1 MVDREHRR
9 PGRALDEL
17 EGRLSVAVPTVAP
30 TAPAQAPPPAA
41 GRRTPAWIGRAH
53 ASGWLLLLP
62 ALVALVVLFVAP
74 LLSIVVDSF
83 TEPTAGLGNYAS
95 LFTDGYTVQVLGRTV
110 LVALVVAVVGVA
122 LAFPYAYAMTLV
134 GPAMRGVLVTVV
146 LVPFWTSMLARN
158 FAWLVLMQD
167 GGVIQTALGPFGLGE
182 VTLLGT
188 TAAVGISM
196 TQVMLPFLVLPM
208 YSAMEQIDGRLV
220 AAGQSLGAPRTR
232 AFRRIYL
239 PLSAPG
245 VVAGMSLVFVLALG
259 FYVTP
264 ALLGSTGSAMI
275 AQVINM
281 RAKELLDFGGA
292 GAMGM
297 FLLVVTLVVLGLSRR
312 IAGQNATAV
321 ATGGRPARSR
331 TSRDQASE
339 VRPWLRAHTTIVAI
353 VLVAPTLV
361 VIPMSFSAAE
371 TFRFPPDSWSLRW
384 YQELFTSPEWTA
396 AILNSLQAGIYT
408 ALFATVLGTAAAF
421 GLARVSARWR
431 GGVNGFLLSPM
442 IVPHILVALVVFA
455 AFLRLGLNGTLIG
468 IILAHTAMALPFVV
482 IAVTARLQGM
492 DSRLTGVAASLGATP
507 VSAFRRVT
515 LPLVLP
521 GILSGAV
528 LAFVTSLDEVVIA
541 LFLQAPGAITLPVQM
556 FNSVTVQIDPTI
568 SAASSLMVVL
578 VSVPVLLA
586 QVVGARRGRR
596 GT

>member
-1 MVDREHRR
+1 M
-9 PGRALDEL
+9 A
-17 EGRLSVAVPTVAP
+17 AP
-30 TAPAQAPPPAA
+30 TAAPPATADPPAGERA
-41 GRRTPAWIGRAH
+41 ATGLLARAH
-53 ASGWLLLLP
+53 AAGWLLLLP
-62 ALVALVVLFVAP
+62 ALVALLFLFVLP
-74 LLSIVVDSF
+74 LLTVVIDSV
-83 TEPTAGLGNYAS
+83 TDPSLGLGNYAS
-95 LFTDGYTVQVLGRTV
+95 LFTDGYTLRVLGRTL
-110 LVALVVAVVGVA
+110 LVGLVVAVVGVA
-122 LAFPYAYAMTLV
+122 LAYPYAYAMTLV
-134 GPAMRGVLVTVV
+134 GPTMRGVLVTVV

-167 GGVIQTALGPFGLGE
+167 GGVIQSFLGLFGLGG

-188 TAAVGISM
+188 TLAVGISM
-196 TQVMLPFLVLPM
+196 TQVLLPFLVLPM

-220 AAGQSLGAPRTR
+220 AAGQSLGAPRMR
-232 AFRRIYL
+232 AFRRVYL

-264 ALLGSTGSAMI
+264 ALLGSTRSAMI
-275 AQVINM
+275 AQVINV

-292 GAMGM
+292 GAMGI
-297 FLLVVTLVVLGLSRR
+297 FLLVVTLAVLGLSRR
-312 IAGQNATAV
+312 WAGQGGPAV
-321 ATGGRPARSR
+321 AAGSPPARSR
-331 TSRDQASE
+331 TGGEQASE
-339 VRPWLRAHTTIVAI
+339 VRPWLRVHTTIVGI

-361 VIPMSFSAAE
+361 VIPMSFSSAE
-371 TFRFPPDSWSLRW
+371 TFRFPPDGWSLRW
-384 YQELFTSPEWTA
+384 YQELFTSPEWLA
-396 AILNSLQAGIYT
+396 AIINSLQAGIYT
-408 ALFATVLGTAAAF
+408 ALFATVLGTTAAF
-421 GLARVSARWR
+421 GLARLNRRWR
-431 GGVNGFLLSPM
+431 GSMNAFLLSPM

-492 DSRLTGVAASLGATP
+492 DGRLTFVAASLGADP

-515 LPLVLP
+515 LPLVMP

-578 VSVPVLLA
+578 VSVPILLA
-586 QVVGARRGRR
+586 QVVGGRR
-596 GT
+596 QRRSTR

>member
-1 MVDREHRR
+1 M
-9 PGRALDEL
+9 A
-17 EGRLSVAVPTVAP
+17 TP
-30 TAPAQAPPPAA
+30 TATPPAA
-41 GRRTPAWIGRAH
+41 AEAPAAARPAPAWVGRAH
-53 ASGWLLLLP
+53 ASGWVLLLP
-62 ALVALVVLFVAP
+62 SLVALVVLFVVP
-74 LLSIVVDSF
+74 LLNVVVDSF
-83 TEPTAGLGNYAS
+83 TDPVVGLGNYAS
-95 LFTDGYTVQVLGRTV
+95 LFTDGYTIRVLGRTL
-110 LVALVVAVVGVA
+110 LVGLVVSVVGVA
-122 LAFPYAYAMTLV
+122 LAYPYAYAMTLV
-134 GPAMRGVLVTVV
+134 GPTMRAVLVTVV

-167 GGVIQTALGPFGLGE
+167 GGVIQSFLGLFGLGG

-188 TAAVGISM
+188 TLAVGISM
-196 TQVMLPFLVLPM
+196 TQVLLPFLVLPM

-220 AAGQSLGAPRTR
+220 AAGQSLGAPRMR
-232 AFRRIYL
+232 AFRRVYL

-264 ALLGSTGSAMI
+264 ALLGSTRSAMI
-275 AQVINM
+275 AQVINV

-312 IAGQNATAV
+312 MAGQNVAAV
-321 ATGGRPARSR
+321 AVGSRPARSR
-331 TSRDQASE
+331 TSGAQASE
-339 VRPWLRAHTTIVAI
+339 VRPWLRVHTTIVAI
-353 VLVAPTLV
+353 ILVAPTLV
-361 VIPMSFSAAE
+361 VIPMSFSSAQ
-371 TFRFPPDSWSLRW
+371 TFRFPPDGWSLRW

-396 AILNSLQAGIYT
+396 AIINSVQAGVYT
-408 ALFATVLGTAAAF
+408 ALFATVLGTTAAF
-421 GLARVSARWR
+421 GLARLDKRWR
-431 GGVNGFLLSPM
+431 GTLNGFLLSPM

-492 DSRLTGVAASLGATP
+492 DGRLSGVAASLGATP

-515 LPLVLP
+515 LPLVMP
-521 GILSGAV
+521 GIVSGAV

-578 VSVPVLLA
+578 VSVPILLA
-586 QVVGARRGRR
+586 QVVGARRGKK
-596 GT
+596 GTR